1 MAIGETTVTVVGNIS
16 SDLFTK
22 DTRGG
27 AVAGFWLRSN
37 ERRYDKESGEWCN
50 GRSLAV
56 RVSCWRRLAENVRA
70 SLAKGDPV
78 VVSGRLYTTEFV
90 TDGQARTVTE
100 LDAQAVGPNLSWCT
114 SSVRRYSR
122 DKNRPD
128 AGHGVEV
135 TGGPVAPAVSAA

>member
-16 SDLFTK
+16 SDVVVK
-22 DTRGG
+22 DTHSGP
-27 AVAGFWLRSN
+27 VAGFWLRSN

-56 RVSCWRRLAENVRA
+56 RVSCWRRLAENVRD

-90 TDGQARTVTE
+90 TDGQSRTVAE

-114 SSVRRYSR
+114 SSVRRPSR
-122 DKNRPD
+122 DRNRPET
-128 AGHGVEV
+128 GHGAGNAAE
-135 TGGPVAPAVSAA
+135 PVVAAASAA

>member
-16 SDLFTK
+16 SDVVVK
-22 DTRGG
+22 DTHSGS
-27 AVAGFWLRSN
+27 VAGFWLRSN

-56 RVSCWRRLAENVRA
+56 RVSCWRRLAENVRD
-70 SLAKGDPV
+70 SLGKGDPV

-90 TDGQARTVTE
+90 TDGQSRTVTE

-114 SSVRRYSR
+114 SSVRRHSR
-122 DKNRPD
+122 GRNTPE
-128 AGHGVEV
+128 AGHSAGDTAE
-135 TGGPVAPAVSAA
+135 PVVAAASAA